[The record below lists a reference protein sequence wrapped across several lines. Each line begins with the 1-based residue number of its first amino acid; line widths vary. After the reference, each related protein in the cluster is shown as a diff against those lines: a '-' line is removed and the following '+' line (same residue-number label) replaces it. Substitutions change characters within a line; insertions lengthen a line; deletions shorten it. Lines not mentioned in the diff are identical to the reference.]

1 MTPDFLQCD
10 LRRSSTA
17 HTAGLAARRRLTGA
31 LEHWSTGALEHWS
44 TVVERIA
51 RIPLPRRM
59 FTLSQWRHP

>member
-31 LEHWSTGALEHWS
+31 LEHWSTGAL
-44 TVVERIA
+44 VVERIA